1 MTHRIEELIPNH
13 PEILSWGYRSRD
25 LLRMPDFK
33 GDDFI
38 EIPGIEKQME
48 TSWRIVLESWHEK
61 HPK

>member
-1 MTHRIEELIPNH
+1 
-13 PEILSWGYRSRD
+13 
-25 LLRMPDFK
+25 MPDFK